1 MWSLPSTAQ
10 HGSSNHRKEQREA
23 VDRIMALSEDQY
35 PEILAFFGRNDTPK
49 PNEVTGAYRKMVM
62 LVHPDKC
69 TEPNATAAFQ
79 RMFRNSFIGLS
90 LTH

>member
-1 MWSLPSTAQ
+1 M
-10 HGSSNHRKEQREA
+10 
-23 VDRIMALSEDQY
+23 DRIMALSEDQY